1 MKRQIFK
8 YMWEKPRDG
17 CRYIS
22 ARDIVHALGNSDQYP
37 FPLGRRPKT
46 PEEESVYQVMFETLD
61 AVLAAIA
68 TAFLRYGILSLPSTI
83 VRKRGSTM
91 VLRTRTL
98 IRAAAWSDL
107 PLLYKTRKQTL
118 KQISSIRSSNTRLK
132 FRV

>member
-46 PEEESVYQVMFETLD
+46 PEEESAYEVMFETID
-61 AVLAAIA
+61 AVVAAIEA
-68 TAFLRYGILSLPSTI
+68 APQYVWQDGRLTRETDEDGNFQQQETI
-83 VRKRGSTM
+83 ET
-91 VLRTRTL
+91 
-98 IRAAAWSDL
+98 
-107 PLLYKTRKQTL
+107 
-118 KQISSIRSSNTRLK
+118 
-132 FRV
+132 